1 MTYELASLDEAL
13 KEWRKLD
20 NATREQFKAKLPE
33 RLQKLTAIKRGY
45 HQTAWVA
52 STESLRQQID
62 VAFNGLLLAR
72 WIDEITL
79 NDFAASAGTTR

>member
-1 MTYELASLDEAL
+1 
-13 KEWRKLD
+13 
-20 NATREQFKAKLPE
+20 
-33 RLQKLTAIKRGY
+33 
-45 HQTAWVA
+45 
-52 STESLRQQID
+52 LRQQID